1 MMNKKLKKQLIAAW
15 EAVKNPDF
23 YESAEQIR
31 NICLQIDNPTIH
43 EALCEIAGHAFIM
56 CYCYEKM
63 KND

>member
-31 NICLQIDNPTIH
+31 NICLKIDNPAIH
-43 EALCEIAGHAFIM
+43 DDLCTIAGHAFIM